1 MLRYNGVPSS
11 LNVISKKIGKGG
23 PLLQP
28 YPDWSFAKYDDCSG
42 IVSASQL
49 AVIEHCL
56 HNSMIILTIN
66 FPKKKKI
73 HSLCD
78 I

>member
-11 LNVISKKIGKGG
+11 LNVISKKIGDGG

-42 IVSASQL
+42 IVSATKL

-56 HNSMIILTIN
+56 YDYIFTIN

-73 HSLCD
+73 HLLCD

>member
-11 LNVISKKIGKGG
+11 LNVISKKVGDGG

-42 IVSASQL
+42 IVSASKL
-49 AVIEHCL
+49 AVIEHCDYTSSQFIFL
-56 HNSMIILTIN
+56 RKRRFICYL
-66 FPKKKKI
+66 
-73 HSLCD
+73 
-78 I
+78 